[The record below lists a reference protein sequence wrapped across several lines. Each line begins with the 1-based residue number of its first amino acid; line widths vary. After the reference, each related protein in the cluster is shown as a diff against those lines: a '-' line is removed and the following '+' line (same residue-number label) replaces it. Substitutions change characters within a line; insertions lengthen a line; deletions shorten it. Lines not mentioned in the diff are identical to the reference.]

1 MYTVIFMVIVTEQKY
16 LTISSGGI
24 RIAVIVCCLGLGGA
38 GSAAIWVPT
47 MLRLLVAKLAAM
59 NGNINTSVCEVSA
72 RTGLPRN

>member
-1 MYTVIFMVIVTEQKY
+1 MYTVIFMVTVTEQKY

-59 NGNINTSVCEVSA
+59 NGNINTNVCEVSA

>member
-1 MYTVIFMVIVTEQKY
+1 MYTIIFMVTVTEQKY

-47 MLRLLVAKLAAM
+47 MLRPLVAKLAAM
-59 NGNINTSVCEVSA
+59 NGNINTNVCEVSA